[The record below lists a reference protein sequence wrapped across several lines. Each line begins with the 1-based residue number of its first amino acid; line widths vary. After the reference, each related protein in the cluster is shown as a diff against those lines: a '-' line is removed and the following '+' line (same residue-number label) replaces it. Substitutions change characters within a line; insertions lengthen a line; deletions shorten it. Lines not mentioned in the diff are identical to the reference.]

1 VQESKVK
8 NDWIFFLLILS
19 GKLLAKLEPA
29 ICWFL
34 QTMVNM
40 KYPNLLDFLQ
50 LKYLGLTNRVEQDY
64 GIEAA
69 AKGNRDTFA

>member
-8 NDWIFFLLILS
+8 SNWIFFLLILS
-19 GKLLAKLEPA
+19 GKLLAKLEPP

-40 KYPNLLDFLQ
+40 EYPNLLDFLR

-64 GIEAA
+64 GIETA